1 MISLPS
7 AYLHSSSSL
16 SPPRVTSSYPNYMN
30 MHSVIIVFGG
40 SLAVL
45 FIGTAVPIIKA
56 LWHNCM
62 AMFKARPSV
71 STVRDELLK
80 LAANRAAISDSK
92 DPMIKYALSLWERGV
107 DSNTFQALLSQY
119 RDQIENEDHE
129 AIAALHNLN
138 KYPPALGM
146 MGTVMGMIS
155 LFSHLG
161 ESDKSA
167 LGPSLATAMTAT
179 FYGLLASN
187 ALLSPLADRM
197 TLEAMHRKKYL
208 NAVYEMITLINRR
221 EPINLI
227 EEELTNREA
236 A

>member
-1 MISLPS
+1 MNSLPVGLVLFFIVLILS
-7 AYLHSSSSL
+7 AGD
-16 SPPRVTSSYPNYMN
+16 VKVADYMN
-30 MHSVIIVFGG
+30 MHAVLIVFGG
-40 SLAVL
+40 SAAVL
-45 FIGTAVPIIKA
+45 FIGTATPIIKA
-56 LWHNCM
+56 LWHNVK
-62 AMFKARPSV
+62 AMFKKRASL
-71 STVRDELLK
+71 SDVREELLK
-80 LAANRAAISDSK
+80 LAVNRAALTDSK
-92 DPMIKYALSLWERGV
+92 DPLIKYSISLWERGV
-107 DSNTFQALLSQY
+107 DPNTFQALLSQY
-119 RDQIENEDHE
+119 RDQLEGEDHE
-129 AIAALHNLN
+129 AIGALHNLN

-161 ESDKSA
+161 SSDKSA

-187 ALLSPLADRM
+187 AVLSPLADRM
-197 TLEAMHRKKYL
+197 TLEAMHRKKYF

-221 EPINLI
+221 EPMNLI